1 MDAHLFA
8 AVGLLAVGMI
18 VWQAWRERAVE
29 RRRIPA
35 DWLAS
40 IERMSREQ
48 SQGHHRQVR
57 ENIRQACMRLERY
70 PKKSTLAPHVR
81 VRLAALLQRDPIYP
95 GVVRAIRAACASGA
109 EISETTLCVSSD
121 YLLEDIRQC
130 MALAEYFGQIE
141 RHARGG
147 DLMVAASFHPTV

>member
-35 DWLAS
+35 DWHAS

-48 SQGHHRQVR
+48 SQGQHRQVR
-57 ENIRQACMRLERY
+57 ESIRQACMRLERY
-70 PKKSTLAPHVR
+70 PKKSTQAPHVR

-95 GVVRAIRAACASGA
+95 GVVRAIRSACASGA

>member
-1 MDAHLFA
+1 MDAYLFA
-8 AVGLLAVGMI
+8 ALGLLAIGII

-35 DWLAS
+35 DWQAS
-40 IERMSREQ
+40 IERMGREQ
-48 SQGHHRQVR
+48 SQGHHRKVR
-57 ENIRQACMRLERY
+57 ESALQACLRLARY

-81 VRLAALLQRDPIYP
+81 VRLAALLSRDPVYP
-95 GVVRAIRAACASGA
+95 SVVRAIRAACASGA
-109 EISETTLCVSSD
+109 EVSETSLCVSSE

-130 MALAEYFGQIE
+130 MALAEHFGQIE

-147 DLMVAASFHPTV
+147 DLMVAASFHASV

>member
-1 MDAHLFA
+1 MDARLFA
-8 AVGLLAVGMI
+8 ALGLLAVGMI

-35 DWLAS
+35 DWQAS

-48 SQGHHRQVR
+48 VQGHHRQVR
-57 ENIRQACMRLERY
+57 ESVLQACLRLQRY
-70 PKKSTLAPHVR
+70 PKKSSLAPHVR
-81 VRLAALLQRDPIYP
+81 VRLAVLLQRDPVYP
-95 GVVRAIRAACASGA
+95 GVVRAIRAACASGV
-109 EISETTLCVSSD
+109 EVSEANLCVSSE

-130 MALAEYFGQIE
+130 MALAEHFGQIE
-141 RHARGG
+141 RHERGG

>member
-57 ENIRQACMRLERY
+57 SSLRPLSDGGRCREDGEHC
-70 PKKSTLAPHVR
+70 KSGGADR
-81 VRLAALLQRDPIYP
+81 KS
-95 GVVRAIRAACASGA
+95 VV
-109 EISETTLCVSSD
+109 
-121 YLLEDIRQC
+121 
-130 MALAEYFGQIE
+130 
-141 RHARGG
+141 
-147 DLMVAASFHPTV
+147 